1 MEFEFDMWAIVK
13 GSFSVAIELLRFH
26 EGIFKPAQPVERSKI
41 ARNSRR
47 IKLFSGMNGEL
58 PSCRLR
64 SNVLKPCECDFVDDS
79 ARRHGNRSRAL
90 DGLILRMRKRRDYD
104 EKPKKRHHYGSTD
117 AHAFPAPGNI

>member
-26 EGIFKPAQPVERSKI
+26 EGIFKPTQPIQRSKI
-41 ARNSRR
+41 GRNSCR
-47 IKLFSGMNGEL
+47 IKFFSGMNGEL

-64 SNVLKPCECDFVDDS
+64 SNVLKPCECDFVDDG
-79 ARRHGNRSRAL
+79 ARRHGIRSCPP
-90 DGLILRMRKRRDYD
+90 DGIVLRMRKRRDCN
-104 EKPKKRHHYGSTD
+104 EKPKKRHRCGSAD